1 VGHSLIQI
9 LNGLDERQKCIE
21 SAKREIQMKQ
31 IGGHYLER
39 SELLDLGFKQV
50 GPNARVHSGAHIYGL
65 ENIQLGENSRID
77 DFSLIVATGDLVV
90 GRNVSIHSHCFIG
103 TKFGV
108 KIGNFTTIAPGVK
121 VFSSSDDYSGEFMT
135 GPTVP
140 TKFVGGSKG
149 EVVIGEHVIIGA
161 GSVILPG
168 VTISDGVSVGSLSLV
183 KDNLADWSVYAG
195 VPCRRL
201 KDRDQHLLK
210 LARKLIESE

>member
-1 VGHSLIQI
+1 
-9 LNGLDERQKCIE
+9 
-21 SAKREIQMKQ
+21 MKQ
-31 IGGHYLER
+31 IGGRYLER
-39 SELLDLGFKQV
+39 SELSDLGFKQV
-50 GPNARVHSGAHIYGL
+50 GRNARVHSSAHIYGL

-77 DFSLIVATGDLVV
+77 DFALIVATGDLVV
-90 GRNVSIHSHCFIG
+90 GRNVSIHSHCFVG
-103 TKFGV
+103 AKFGV
-108 KIGNFTTIAPGVK
+108 KIGNFATIAPGVK

-140 TKFVGGSKG
+140 TTFVGGNKG

-183 KDNLADWSVYAG
+183 KDNLAEWSIYAG
-195 VPCRRL
+195 VPCRFL
-201 KDRDQHLLK
+201 KHRDQHLLQ

>member
-1 VGHSLIQI
+1 
-9 LNGLDERQKCIE
+9 
-21 SAKREIQMKQ
+21 MKQ
-31 IGGHYLER
+31 IGGYYLES
-39 SELLDLGFKQV
+39 SELSDLGFKQV
-50 GPNARVHSGAHIYGL
+50 GRNARVHSGAHIYGL

-77 DFSLIVATGDLVV
+77 DFSLIVATGELVL

-103 TKFGV
+103 AKFGV
-108 KIGNFTTIAPGVK
+108 KIGNFATIAPGVK

-140 TKFVGGSKG
+140 TEFVGGNEG
-149 EVVIGEHVIIGA
+149 EVVIGDHVIIGA

-168 VTISDGVSVGSLSLV
+168 VIISDGVSVGSLSLV
-183 KDNLADWSVYAG
+183 KDNLAEWSVYAG
-195 VPCRRL
+195 APCRRL